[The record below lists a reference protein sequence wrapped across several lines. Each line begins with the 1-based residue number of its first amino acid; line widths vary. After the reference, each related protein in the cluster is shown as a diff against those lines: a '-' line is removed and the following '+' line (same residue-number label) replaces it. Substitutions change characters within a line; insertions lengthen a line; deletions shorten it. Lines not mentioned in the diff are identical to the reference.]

1 MLLQPF
7 STKLFRH
14 FFNVSYSSLA
24 LTYFSIKNKPSYSL
38 VKKKKHI
45 FKQHLRET
53 YQLLNLESFAKTK
66 LQNWKNKR
74 HLKYFL
80 EVACDMY
87 TCKFS
92 KILLRQVKN
101 SGVEQSKWA
110 HRAWEMKR
118 IEGHS
123 SKKCYWYAT
132 SILWAVKNSHFSF
145 HELQILEWHILSNYV
160 VRWKK

>member
-1 MLLQPF
+1 MGA
-7 STKLFRH
+7 SKSGWR
-14 FFNVSYSSLA
+14 NDV
-24 LTYFSIKNKPSYSL
+24 TYFGIKNKPSYSL

-87 TCKFS
+87 TSKFR
-92 KILLRQVKN
+92 KILFRQVKN
-101 SGVEQSKWA
+101 SGVEQSKWTQGLRDEKDWGA
-110 HRAWEMKR
+110 
-118 IEGHS
+118 
-123 SKKCYWYAT
+123 
-132 SILWAVKNSHFSF
+132 
-145 HELQILEWHILSNYV
+145 
-160 VRWKK
+160 